1 MEIPYSE
8 SFRIGVSM
16 RQISEIRALAYYID
30 DCFFSKGGEGEGE
43 KERKEKESNLK
54 SSSSDSKFSRRENDS
69 RVNLSPIET

>member
-43 KERKEKESNLK
+43 KERKEKGSNRESQ
-54 SSSSDSKFSRRENDS
+54 KFELGFEVLASRK
-69 RVNLSPIET
+69 